1 MPNFNFWNI
10 CLNLAEIVFGKT
22 KYIGNIF
29 FWSCVVA
36 ARYATYWCIHWLGL
50 INFLEVGGMKE
61 QCCSV
66 KYDLL
71 AFKWR
76 ILCKFIQS
84 IKFIV
89 FPEKFI
95 TDKWIIPTFCK
106 QRDIN
111 FFYSYMYT
119 HVKFQSL
126 ILKRKTNKQ
135 ANKQKHACVVETRFF
150 IISAKFSQNL
160 CCFAVYSK
168 WTSFFFLNE
177 LITLLHFLTCGQ
189 FNFGSCQTC
198 FNYTSVFCKY
208 PFKYRVVIL
217 YRERLF
223 LVSFL

>member
-22 KYIGNIF
+22 KYFGNIF

-95 TDKWIIPTFCK
+95 TDKWIIPKFCK

-150 IISAKFSQNL
+150 YYTLYLQNSPKI
-160 CCFAVYSK
+160 FAVLLFIVNEQV
-168 WTSFFFLNE
+168 FFF
-177 LITLLHFLTCGQ
+177 
-189 FNFGSCQTC
+189 
-198 FNYTSVFCKY
+198 
-208 PFKYRVVIL
+208 
-217 YRERLF
+217 
-223 LVSFL
+223 